1 MNQGLTQVYKIM
13 GTTDLLTNPVRLVDN
28 IGTGFVELFNEPRK
42 GFLQGPNKY
51 GSGLQ
56 KGVKSLL
63 QNVGGSDSVVNA
75 TGTLMSTTKKGKG
88 KKKKQDVKEEMSGVT
103 ETAAVH
109 KGAEEINKG
118 FQGVIENPYKN
129 AKINGVQG
137 FIKGLGSGFLET
149 ILTPLSSMLTFSKN
163 NSTWMKNT
171 AIKFAGGKIK
181 TCRFRHPRVIYQNEP
196 LTEYDAN
203 LAEVNEILHRM
214 KKTSF
219 NKIFLFADIKKEGDE
234 GK

>member
-1 MNQGLTQVYKIM
+1 MKYERILNRTIWAITGLFFVLAIILEFNIDKFFIKRWFEWMSGHRDFAINITLGGFASGIIT
-13 GTTDLLTNPVRLVDN
+13 GITTW
-28 IGTGFVELFNEPRK
+28 
-42 GFLQGPNKY
+42 
-51 GSGLQ
+51 
-56 KGVKSLL
+56 
-63 QNVGGSDSVVNA
+63 A
-75 TGTLMSTTKKGKG
+75 TFEN
-88 KKKKQDVKEEMSGVT
+88 KKQDVKEEMSGVT

-219 NKIFLFADIKKEGDE
+219 NKIFLFMFIKYALISILSIYIGF
-234 GK
+234 